1 MRHHTRFAN
10 KGHPMSQIDGDN
22 NIDPPMS
29 THTDAEFEQ
38 VKVEL
43 ALEKEKT
50 VGLRWL
56 DIQNDYI
63 IVSLRSDAVS
73 LASRLNEASRE
84 HDELRVTL
92 AASHTQVA
100 RLKEALQCVMDEC
113 QKHYEHNP
121 VSGRNRLPEGY
132 QTVGGIAADA
142 IDATTAPAAQADLW
156 LVWSNEHGA
165 WWGPNESGYYTDIR
179 SAGRYTKEKAMECAD
194 SRSHTKGK
202 LPPEVI
208 ISERDAM
215 EGKNPNAAQ
224 AGKAPQ

>member
-1 MRHHTRFAN
+1 VT
-10 KGHPMSQIDGDN
+10 
-22 NIDPPMS
+22 

-38 VKVEL
+38 IKAEL
-43 ALEKEKT
+43 DMAKNTSEERLLWAKEL
-50 VGLRWL
+50 GHQIDDLRTRG
-56 DIQNDYI
+56 D
-63 IVSLRSDAVS
+63 DATYQ
-73 LASRLNEASRE
+73 RE
-84 HDELRVTL
+84 CF
-92 AASHTQVA
+92 
-100 RLKEALQCVMDEC
+100 EALQAIPAQFVESDYWVNGITRLASALSASQAQVAKMREALEYV
-113 QKHYEHNP
+113 KE
-121 VSGRNRLPEGY
+121 SLEGRVGAEYVDRLDDLKL
-132 QTVGGIAADA
+132 IDAAL
-142 IDATTAPAAQADLW
+142 ATTANAAQADLW